1 MAAPL
6 AWLAANPKTAL
17 SIGSILAK
25 LGQGFFAGRDL
36 DTAQREQDRRVG
48 YSNLINTFGGRST
61 PSPVEL
67 KPGRATTLLGGLGT
81 ALSAGSTLYD
91 LADAKKLRDLQ
102 TRAAEQTIA
111 AGDRAA
117 GIAQGQAN
125 YAADVQRRA
134 NAARQ
139 LAPPAAG
146 GTGPSLGQFPGFGGA
161 ISEADKL
168 LGKATTGPPISQQPV
183 NPFEAVG
190 RLQAGQEAGERLIG
204 DRLKEAQIDYWGAQ
218 GRAAEM
224 EAGAR
229 YLAAAGDIG
238 KVDLD
243 KMTKIVESAAQTGRP
258 WSEITTSPSFSNIN
272 ASMVPVLRATYDAK
286 TTERLRGID
295 KDVSDYLM
303 QDVKALAS
311 QNSMLKKSSDLQ
323 FAANL
328 LMTGYD
334 QQNGPGDLQMV
345 TASVRM
351 GDPGMGVRPAEAAQW
366 EQAGGIVQGYLV
378 FGKKF
383 LEGDTFTPE
392 VRNKLLKAS
401 LDQYTGSGQLVDE
414 AVGKLANTVSPRLR
428 QLTGMNA
435 MAVPGVRQFFDNY
448 RLPPLES
455 YSKVGPKALAFY
467 RSPQAQ
473 ALGSSVGGNYQDDL
487 SWLTGYTPQLTQ

>member
-25 LGQGFFAGRDL
+25 LGQGYFAGRDL
-36 DTAQREQDRRVG
+36 DKAQREQDRRVG

-67 KPGRATTLLGGLGT
+67 KPGRATSLLGGLGT
-81 ALSAGSTLYD
+81 ALGAGATIYD
-91 LADAKKLRDLQ
+91 LADAKRLRDLQ

-117 GIAQGQAN
+117 GIAQGKAN

-134 NAARQ
+134 DAARL

-161 ISEADKL
+161 
-168 LGKATTGPPISQQPV
+168 PISQQPV
-183 NPFEAVG
+183 SPFEALG
-190 RLQAGQEAGERLIG
+190 RSQAAQEAGERLIG
-204 DRLKEAQIDYWGAQ
+204 DRLKQAQIDYYGAQ

-224 EAGAR
+224 GAGAR
-229 YLAAAGDIG
+229 YLTAAGNIG

-258 WSEITTSPSFSNIN
+258 WSEIATSPSFRNIN
-272 ASMVPVLRATYDAK
+272 ASMVPVLRAAYDAK

-303 QDVKALAS
+303 QDVKGLAS
-311 QNSMLKKSSDLQ
+311 QNSFVKKSSDMP

-334 QQNGPGDLQMV
+334 QQNGAGDLNMV

-366 EQAGGIVQGYLV
+366 EEAGGIVQGWLV
-378 FGKKF
+378 FGEKF
-383 LEGDTFTPE
+383 LEGDKFKPE

-401 LDQYTGSGQLVDE
+401 LDQYTGSAQLVDQ
-414 AVGKLANTVSPRLR
+414 AIGKLELSAAPRLR

-435 MAVPGVRQFFDNY
+435 MSIPGVRQFFDNY
-448 RLPPLES
+448 RLPPLEE
-455 YSKVGPKALAFY
+455 YGKMAPKALAFY
-467 RSPQAQ
+467 RSLSGDQFVGPRLEQTT
-473 ALGSSVGGNYQDDL
+473 GSSYQDDL